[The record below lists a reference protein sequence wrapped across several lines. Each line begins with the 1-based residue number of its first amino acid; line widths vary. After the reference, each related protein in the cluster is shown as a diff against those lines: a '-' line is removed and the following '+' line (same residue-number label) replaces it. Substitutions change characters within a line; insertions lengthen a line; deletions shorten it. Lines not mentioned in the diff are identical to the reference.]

1 MNPILLLIL
10 FIVFCVITA
19 ILCFRLLHEEKNN
32 KRREEKRI
40 RELMEIPAYVNGE
53 IEKRLNM
60 LYDYIRVFP
69 EKEQECQKLLS
80 IVHKT
85 KDEIARLVD
94 QEGVSKKERK
104 KVRTKYN
111 KREIEWLKFTP
122 ADIKCEMY
130 RSHLFLY
137 DYFNA
142 FPEKK
147 QGCQE
152 LLLLIDK
159 TWSEA
164 ERLEEDSGY
173 YADIL

>member
-1 MNPILLLIL
+1 
-10 FIVFCVITA
+10 
-19 ILCFRLLHEEKNN
+19 
-32 KRREEKRI
+32 
-40 RELMEIPAYVNGE
+40 
-53 IEKRLNM
+53 
-60 LYDYIRVFP
+60 
-69 EKEQECQKLLS
+69 
-80 IVHKT
+80 
-85 KDEIARLVD
+85 
-94 QEGVSKKERK
+94 
-104 KVRTKYN
+104 
-111 KREIEWLKFTP
+111 
-122 ADIKCEMY
+122 MY